1 MAEDTL
7 SYHELLEECKNIYTE
22 LSYNARFTRI
32 AMYHLIGKT
41 LLENENVVVGKLTQF
56 AHALHV
62 DPYDLATAILLA
74 NRYPDLNDF
83 QHDKTISWSQIRG
96 ILNEEDQAE

>member
-32 AMYHLIGKT
+32 ATFHLLGKT
-41 LLENENVVVGKLTQF
+41 VIENDLNPEKIPSFAISVGIK
-56 AHALHV
+56 
-62 DPYDLATAILLA
+62 PEDLAAAILFA
-74 NRYPDLNDF
+74 EKYPNLEDF
-83 QHDKTISWSQIRG
+83 QHDKTINWSKIKDSLDG
-96 ILNEEDQAE
+96 TDLEG